1 MLHVEAADA
10 AVSQADGAC
19 AAPAARRI
27 ELDEVR
33 LLGRVAAGE
42 LRAFEQL
49 YRAYYPR
56 LASFLG
62 RVLRR
67 PNIVEEVLNDTM
79 FVVWRRADTYNG
91 NSKVSTWIF
100 AIAYRK
106 ALKALQRLDEP
117 VDDELVEQQAD
128 SGPGPEA
135 QVNLWQLREALGK
148 ALDELPAGQRAVVN
162 LTYFHGMGYQE
173 IAQVVSCP
181 VGTVKTRMF
190 HARKRLQAL
199 LAADLKDLL

>member
-1 MLHVEAADA
+1 MLHAQAEPAGRTADA
-10 AVSQADGAC
+10 MS
-19 AAPAARRI
+19 AAPALPAAER
-27 ELDEVR
+27 DEAL

-42 LRAFEQL
+42 LRAFEEL
-49 YRAYYPR
+49 YRAYHPR

-62 RVLRR
+62 RVVRR
-67 PNIVEEVLNDTM
+67 PTIVEEVLNDTM
-79 FVVWRRADTYNG
+79 LVVWRRADAYNG
-91 NSKVSTWIF
+91 ECKVSTWIF

-117 VDDELVEQQAD
+117 VDDELLESQAD

-135 QVNLWQLREALGK
+135 QVNIWQLREALRK

-162 LTYFHGMGYQE
+162 LTYFHGMGYSE
-173 IAQVVSCP
+173 IARIVSCP

-190 HARKRLQAL
+190 HARRRLRAL
-199 LAADLKDLL
+199 LAVHLKDWR